1 MCILIELKIP
11 SENNHGSFEFEAT
24 WFIAK
29 DLPREHL
36 QASFNDINGRISSW
50 ETQGRERFTFFS
62 PPKVKTKLK
71 ISDSHRKS

>member
-24 WFIAK
+24 WIIAK

-36 QASFNDINGRISSW
+36 QTSFNDINGRISSW
-50 ETQGRERFTFFS
+50 ET
-62 PPKVKTKLK
+62 
-71 ISDSHRKS
+71 